1 MESEGLPRS
10 EIVTRILGFFSKLLS
25 EEKDKWNEVY
35 KKQCI
40 EWIGTVANDSEI
52 AELEALRSKK
62 NVKEYEAK
70 LSEYKSRLS
79 ESEQDQIN
87 LWQDGCNKLNSLDI
101 QQGTHHMMSRRDL
114 SQNKENAYL
123 LSNEQIALLDDMRA
137 SGASEEDIKRKLE
150 QYYSAFPEHKRKE
163 VDHQFKAKC
172 IQWIQDVASFHEI
185 QLFIN
190 SFERRNR
197 LVFNILLDEYFD
209 RLPKKQQNKEQYTK
223 DICREMWREAMNSN
237 RRKRYVDEKY
247 NEWILWMTDE
257 QKQELQQMRDNG
269 SSFDEIH
276 KKVNGHFLKLP
287 ETMQEELI
295 NDYKKKCRK
304 YFVAL
309 ASKDEIEK
317 LQAVHD
323 ETNHLEHEKIINEI
337 LHRQPQNVRDKAYK
351 FYQIC
356 DDVYH
361 KQSNRSK
368 RDIDHL
374 MEKHLRWLTP
384 EQKAEIRQMKASG
397 ESLSSIKQKLFSYI
411 AVMGTDEQLHTVE
424 KTKQSC
430 YAWLENVTSVEE
442 RIELENLHH
451 TDHSA
456 CKWKVREYIKRL
468 SPQKQQEVN
477 KDLEICEHIW
487 YNQGNHGSGH
497 EHHHHQHRGTR
508 LLHPQIYTE
517 TNSRSKRD
525 NHEHSLD
532 DYFRTHLSWLT
543 DAQKD
548 EIRKMKEEGKQKMDM
563 QKKILDYYEN
573 LTGDGKKEAGE
584 KLRGGCRELLRQ
596 IVGDEK
602 MAELKQMKESGL
614 GQEELRAKVDEMLE
628 HVTDE
633 AKKQKIHEY
642 GPACRKIYEDRHKR
656 DNHEHSLDDYFRTHL
671 SWLTDAQ
678 KDEIRKMKEEGKQKM
693 DMQKKILDYYENL
706 TGDGKKEAGEKLRG
720 GCRELLRQIVGDE
733 KMAELKQM
741 KESGLGQEEL
751 RAKVDEMLEHVTDE
765 AKKQKIHEYGP
776 ACRKIYED
784 RHKRDNH
791 EHSLD
796 DYFRTHLSWLTD
808 AQKDEIRKMKEE
820 GKQKMDMQKKILDYY
835 ENLTGD
841 GKKEAGEKLRGG
853 CRELLRQIVGD
864 EKMAELKQMK
874 ESGLGQEELRAKVD
888 EMLEHVTDEAKKQ
901 KIHEYGPACRIIFE
915 MPGLLRNKREQVND
929 NIMQH
934 SGVYLQWLTD
944 EEKDEIGK
952 ATGRSRSGAE
962 ILKAIFSYY
971 QNLHGKEKEIAGERL
986 KLVCEE
992 VIRSLVY
999 ENRLSELQ
1007 ALEDNDSAVSEMM
1020 KMLSA
1025 TIDKSKFIQIRAY
1038 QTACNRIFDSG
1049 QIVRTKREQKNHSL
1063 DDYVEM
1069 NLKWLSMDQKE
1080 ELREMKRNGK
1090 SRADMIAKVFHYY
1103 DELLGEAKEYVSE
1116 LLKDGCRQILKEV
1129 IGEDRYNELAKLRNS
1144 GANMNDLKGKADAML
1159 IEITDVEKKEK
1170 IKIYGSGC
1178 KRILATADHK
1188 HSLEDHFKTDLK
1200 WLTKEQKDEILRIKE
1215 ENKSKVDIRGKIL
1228 HFYKSL
1234 NEETKKE
1241 RAEFLSGVCD
1251 EMIAH
1256 VFGEEKAA
1264 ELKELRKSTSAVDEI
1279 KRRMDVLIER
1289 IEDDEMKAKAREYG
1303 SICRKIFVDNQYK
1316 QNEHSMTHYFRT
1328 HLKWLSGE
1336 QKEEIKQ
1343 MKANGKSRE
1352 EIQSK
1357 IFEFFESASGE
1368 TKKYAT
1374 ESLMEGCYELFK
1386 MIGGEE
1392 KADELHVMIQSD
1404 LAAKKIEEKITSIID
1419 SIDNE
1424 SKKAYAKAYLTP
1436 CMHLHNIRMT
1446 RQKRGNV
1453 IATVK

>member
-1 MESEGLPRS
+1 M
-10 EIVTRILGFFSKLLS
+10 
-25 EEKDKWNEVY
+25 
-35 KKQCI
+35 
-40 EWIGTVANDSEI
+40 
-52 AELEALRSKK
+52 
-62 NVKEYEAK
+62 
-70 LSEYKSRLS
+70 
-79 ESEQDQIN
+79 
-87 LWQDGCNKLNSLDI
+87 
-101 QQGTHHMMSRRDL
+101 
-114 SQNKENAYL
+114 
-123 LSNEQIALLDDMRA
+123 
-137 SGASEEDIKRKLE
+137 
-150 QYYSAFPEHKRKE
+150 
-163 VDHQFKAKC
+163 
-172 IQWIQDVASFHEI
+172 
-185 QLFIN
+185 
-190 SFERRNR
+190 
-197 LVFNILLDEYFD
+197 
-209 RLPKKQQNKEQYTK
+209 
-223 DICREMWREAMNSN
+223 
-237 RRKRYVDEKY
+237 
-247 NEWILWMTDE
+247 
-257 QKQELQQMRDNG
+257 
-269 SSFDEIH
+269 
-276 KKVNGHFLKLP
+276 
-287 ETMQEELI
+287 
-295 NDYKKKCRK
+295 
-304 YFVAL
+304 
-309 ASKDEIEK
+309 
-317 LQAVHD
+317 
-323 ETNHLEHEKIINEI
+323 
-337 LHRQPQNVRDKAYK
+337 
-351 FYQIC
+351 
-356 DDVYH
+356 
-361 KQSNRSK
+361 
-368 RDIDHL
+368 
-374 MEKHLRWLTP
+374 
-384 EQKAEIRQMKASG
+384 
-397 ESLSSIKQKLFSYI
+397 
-411 AVMGTDEQLHTVE
+411 
-424 KTKQSC
+424 
-430 YAWLENVTSVEE
+430 
-442 RIELENLHH
+442 
-451 TDHSA
+451 
-456 CKWKVREYIKRL
+456 
-468 SPQKQQEVN
+468 
-477 KDLEICEHIW
+477 
-487 YNQGNHGSGH
+487 
-497 EHHHHQHRGTR
+497 
-508 LLHPQIYTE
+508 
-517 TNSRSKRD
+517 
-525 NHEHSLD
+525 
-532 DYFRTHLSWLT
+532 
-543 DAQKD
+543 
-548 EIRKMKEEGKQKMDM
+548 
-563 QKKILDYYEN
+563 
-573 LTGDGKKEAGE
+573 
-584 KLRGGCRELLRQ
+584 
-596 IVGDEK
+596 
-602 MAELKQMKESGL
+602 
-614 GQEELRAKVDEMLE
+614 
-628 HVTDE
+628 
-633 AKKQKIHEY
+633 
-642 GPACRKIYEDRHKR
+642 
-656 DNHEHSLDDYFRTHL
+656 
-671 SWLTDAQ
+671 
-678 KDEIRKMKEEGKQKM
+678 
-693 DMQKKILDYYENL
+693 
-706 TGDGKKEAGEKLRG
+706 
-720 GCRELLRQIVGDE
+720 
-733 KMAELKQM
+733 
-741 KESGLGQEEL
+741 
-751 RAKVDEMLEHVTDE
+751 
-765 AKKQKIHEYGP
+765 
-776 ACRKIYED
+776 
-784 RHKRDNH
+784 
-791 EHSLD
+791 
-796 DYFRTHLSWLTD
+796 
-808 AQKDEIRKMKEE
+808 
-820 GKQKMDMQKKILDYY
+820 
-835 ENLTGD
+835 
-841 GKKEAGEKLRGG
+841 
-853 CRELLRQIVGD
+853 
-864 EKMAELKQMK
+864 
-874 ESGLGQEELRAKVD
+874 
-888 EMLEHVTDEAKKQ
+888 
-901 KIHEYGPACRIIFE
+901 
-915 MPGLLRNKREQVND
+915 
-929 NIMQH
+929 
-934 SGVYLQWLTD
+934 
-944 EEKDEIGK
+944 
-952 ATGRSRSGAE
+952 
-962 ILKAIFSYY
+962 KAIFSYY

-1446 RQKRGNV
+1446 RQKRGSCLFKFINFLYQ
-1453 IATVK
+1453 